1 MIHIHKKLQP
11 LFGET
16 LRYIDIF
23 WMVFWLILGHLLS
36 FFVDQNFYLLTPF
49 RAFIFMILLT
59 DLIAGAYIN
68 TTPSVMSYYDKH
80 PTLIKY
86 FPVIHIYPLIFMFL
100 FDVSFLMVLIMY
112 VTTTLFAYRTL
123 TLVTYKNVFA
133 WTVIMIG
140 AFLFGLFED
149 GYSLSFALGMFLYVM
164 KIVKVFSTR
173 HYMACPVN
181 LSKK

>member
-16 LRYIDIF
+16 LRYMDIF

-49 RAFIFMILLT
+49 RAFIFIILLS

-68 TTPSVMSYYDKH
+68 TTPSVITYYDNH

-86 FPVIHIYPLIFMFL
+86 FPVIHIYPLIFVFL
-100 FDVSFLMVLIMY
+100 FDVSFVMALIMY
-112 VTTTLFAYRTL
+112 LTTTLFAYWMLSLITH
-123 TLVTYKNVFA
+123 KNLIA
-133 WTVIMIG
+133 WIAVMIG
-140 AFLFGLFED
+140 AFIFGLVEPS
-149 GYSLSFALGMFLYVM
+149 YSLSFALGMFLYVM

-173 HYMACPVN
+173 HHMTFPIK
-181 LSKK
+181 LTKK